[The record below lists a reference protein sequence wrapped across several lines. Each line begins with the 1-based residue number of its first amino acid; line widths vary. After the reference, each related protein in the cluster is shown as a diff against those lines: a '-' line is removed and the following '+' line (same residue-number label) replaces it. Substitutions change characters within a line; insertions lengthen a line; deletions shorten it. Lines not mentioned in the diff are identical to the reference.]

1 MKIHNL
7 DEGVQE
13 YFDFIVNGFKYRFR
27 HLNTEESE
35 ELKELEKVGD
45 DKKVKKFLYNF
56 ISKVDEKAPNFSE
69 TAKKMIGP
77 QWVRFRKMIEEEYSE
92 GN

>member
-35 ELKELEKVGD
+35 ELKELEKAGD
-45 DKKVKKFLYNF
+45 DKKVKNFL
-56 ISKVDEKAPNFSE
+56 
-69 TAKKMIGP
+69 
-77 QWVRFRKMIEEEYSE
+77 
-92 GN
+92 

>member
-13 YFDFIVNGFKYRFR
+13 YFDFIVGGFKYRFR

-35 ELKELEKVGD
+35 ELKELEKAGD
-45 DKKVKKFLYNF
+45 DSKVKKFLYNF
-56 ISKVDEKAPNFSE
+56 ISQVDEKAPKFSE